1 MNSFVRA
8 RRAARWLSL
17 PLGCALLPCAAAA
30 QTLLASS
37 ATLDTVVVTATRVEQ
52 KLEDVVA
59 DVSVIER
66 DTIERSGATTV
77 ADLLT
82 RLPGVE
88 FVRNGGPTAN
98 TSVFV
103 RGADNRHTAV
113 FIDGVRVDSQSTGGA
128 NWNALPAAQ
137 IDRIEI
143 LRGPAAAIYG
153 SDAIAGVV
161 QIFTRQGTGPFTPS
175 IGLGLGSHRTR
186 KADAGFHG
194 KSGAVDYA
202 LSVGHET
209 SDGFD
214 ARPGVGFADRDGY
227 RSTSA
232 SGRLGWTLN
241 QAHRLEAT
249 ALFSDVNTQYDGF
262 ASTADD
268 RALNEVHTLGVSWN
282 ARWSDTYRMRLSANR
297 GRDQYETRPS
307 PYVTDTKVDGYLWHH
322 ELQFGAHRLTAALER
337 RVDRLDNSGP
347 PAIDASRSQNA
358 LALGYGW
365 TDHAHTVQLNVRHD
379 DDSEFGGKTTG
390 AAAYAYAFAPGW
402 RVTGSAGTAFR
413 APTLYQRFSQY
424 GVADLK
430 PESSRNLE
438 AGLRYAQGATQFGL
452 VVFRNE
458 VTDLINFGA
467 AGPCASAFGCYENA
481 GKAILEGVTLSGAH
495 RLGGVN
501 LWGSVDVQNPRN
513 ADTDRI
519 LARRARRHA
528 QLGADTVL
536 GGWTVGADLKLVGER
551 FDNASNT
558 VRLGGYGLVNLH
570 ASRTLARD
578 WTVLARVDNL
588 ADKDYEVA
596 RTYATG
602 GRMVFVGLRWSP
614 R

>member
-1 MNSFVRA
+1 V
-8 RRAARWLSL
+8 
-17 PLGCALLPCAAAA
+17 
-30 QTLLASS
+30 
-37 ATLDTVVVTATRVEQ
+37 
-52 KLEDVVA
+52 
-59 DVSVIER
+59 
-66 DTIERSGATTV
+66 
-77 ADLLT
+77 
-82 RLPGVE
+82 
-88 FVRNGGPTAN
+88 
-98 TSVFV
+98 
-103 RGADNRHTAV
+103 
-113 FIDGVRVDSQSTGGA
+113 
-128 NWNALPAAQ
+128 
-137 IDRIEI
+137 
-143 LRGPAAAIYG
+143 
-153 SDAIAGVV
+153 
-161 QIFTRQGTGPFTPS
+161 
-175 IGLGLGSHRTR
+175 
-186 KADAGFHG
+186 
-194 KSGAVDYA
+194 
-202 LSVGHET
+202 
-209 SDGFD
+209 
-214 ARPGVGFADRDGY
+214 
-227 RSTSA
+227 
-232 SGRLGWTLN
+232 
-241 QAHRLEAT
+241 
-249 ALFSDVNTQYDGF
+249 
-262 ASTADD
+262 
-268 RALNEVHTLGVSWN
+268 
-282 ARWSDTYRMRLSANR
+282 
-297 GRDQYETRPS
+297 
-307 PYVTDTKVDGYLWHH
+307 
-322 ELQFGAHRLTAALER
+322 
-337 RVDRLDNSGP
+337 
-347 PAIDASRSQNA
+347 
-358 LALGYGW
+358 ALGYGR
-365 TDHAHTVQLNVRHD
+365 TDRTHTVQLNVRHD

-467 AGPCASAFGCYENA
+467 AGPCASTFGCYENA
-481 GKAILEGVTLSGAH
+481 GKAILEGVTLSGEH

-528 QLGADTVL
+528 QLGADTML